1 MGNSNYKAHNIKKFT
16 INDIMQGIPGGFFI
30 YRADDNEEIIYAN
43 DAMLNLFRCDTI
55 DEFQEL
61 TGNSFKGI
69 VHPDDL
75 ERVEA

>member
-1 MGNSNYKAHNIKKFT
+1 MGNFNHMENNIGKFT

-30 YRADDNEEIIYAN
+30 YHAGGNEELIYVN
-43 DAMLNLFRCDTI
+43 DAMLHLFRCDTI
-55 DEFQEL
+55 EEFQEH

-75 ERVEA
+75 